1 MAKQNPTDT
10 PVATTQEPRL
20 TLSEFCTR
28 LSEKVSRPELLGGFE
43 FVERRAGRI
52 KDAES
57 AYQARFD
64 AFVKTPV

>member
-10 PVATTQEPRL
+10 TVANTQEPRL

-52 KDAES
+52 KDVES

>member
-10 PVATTQEPRL
+10 PVANTQEPRL
-20 TLSEFCTR
+20 TLAEFCTR

-43 FVERRAGRI
+43 FVERRAGRV
-52 KDAES
+52 KDVES
-57 AYQARFD
+57 AYRARFD